1 MTRPLCGIFIGG
13 AAKRMGGYPKG
24 LLPIAG
30 AAPGTVEP
38 IVLGL
43 RRLAESVDLDTVLV
57 GKHAAYQHLSIPH
70 LGDEPEG
77 IGPMGGL
84 RTLLLAAKGRE
95 VIALACDMPFVSKQ
109 ILERLLA
116 VDLTAADVAAVQTEP
131 GAPLESFLARYRPT
145 VRSHLEQA
153 IASGEHSLQ
162 RVLRGLRVKTLLLS
176 EEERRVAKDW
186 DRWEEV
192 PDSVKSLL
200 DLDEARR
207 SSRS

>member
-30 AAPGTVEP
+30 AEPGTVEP
-38 IVLGL
+38 IVLCL
-43 RRLAESVDLDTVLV
+43 RRLAESVNLDTVLV
-57 GKHAAYQHLSIPH
+57 GKHAAYQHLGIPH

-84 RTLLLAAKGRE
+84 RALLLAAKGRE
-95 VIALACDMPFVSKQ
+95 VIALACDMPLVSKQ
-109 ILERLLA
+109 ILERLVA

-176 EEERRVAKDW
+176 EEERRVAQDW

-207 SSRS
+207 PSRS